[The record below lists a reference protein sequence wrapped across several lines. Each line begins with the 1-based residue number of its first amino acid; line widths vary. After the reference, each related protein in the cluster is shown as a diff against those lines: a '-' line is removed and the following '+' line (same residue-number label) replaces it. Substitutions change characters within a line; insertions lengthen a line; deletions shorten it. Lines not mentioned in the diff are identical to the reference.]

1 MHKDI
6 ERPGLPPC
14 QCMHHLSM
22 NTKAETERRK
32 QKEALERAKAIE
44 AARREA
50 EGKAAKLAMPEDT
63 MFEVTFDAG
72 ISLRI
77 TLEHARIGSHRG
89 QCSGDIRWLRHNVD
103 YIEDQLQELDRAT
116 LAQILGEY
124 GAWSHRDREDH
135 DENLNR
141 ILWIACGDITNGD
154 AEPIR
159 EEGNE
164 QSGL

>member
-22 NTKAETERRK
+22 NNKAEVERRK
-32 QKEALERAKAIE
+32 QKEALERAKATEIAE
-44 AARREA
+44 REA
-50 EGKAAKLAMPEDT
+50 EKKAAKLAMPEDT
-63 MFEVTFDAG
+63 LFETTFDAG
-72 ISLRI
+72 ICLRI
-77 TLEHARIGSHRG
+77 TLEHARIGSHPG
-89 QCSGDIRWLRHNVD
+89 QCSGDIRWLRHNVG
-103 YIEDQLQELDRAT
+103 YIEDQLQEIDRAT

-124 GAWSHRDREDH
+124 GAWSHKDREDH

>member
-1 MHKDI
+1 
-6 ERPGLPPC
+6 
-14 QCMHHLSM
+14 MHHLS
-22 NTKAETERRK
+22 TSAKAGRERRE
-32 QKEALERAKAIE
+32 QEEAMRKAKAIE
-44 AARREA
+44 AAQAEEA
-50 EGKAAKLAMPEDT
+50 KKKAKLAMPGNT
-63 MFEVTFDAG
+63 MFEVVFDAG

-77 TLEHARIGSHRG
+77 TLDHAG
-89 QCSGDIRWLRHNVD
+89 SGDILWLRHNVD
-103 YIEDQLQELDRAT
+103 YIEDQLQEIDRAT

-141 ILWIACGDITNGD
+141 ILWIACGDIMNGD

>member
-6 ERPGLPPC
+6 ERPGIPPC
-14 QCMHHLSM
+14 QCMHHLSISA
-22 NTKAETERRK
+22 KAEQERRK
-32 QKEALERAKAIE
+32 QEEAMRKAKAIE
-44 AARREA
+44 AAQAEEA
-50 EGKAAKLAMPEDT
+50 KKKAKLAMPGNT
-63 MFEVTFDAG
+63 MFEVVFDAG

-77 TLEHARIGSHRG
+77 TLDHAGIGSHRG
-89 QCSGDIRWLRHNVD
+89 QCSGDIQWLRHNVG

-124 GAWSHRDREDH
+124 GAWSRKDREDH

-141 ILWIACGDITNGD
+141 ILWIACGDIMNGD